1 MVVNNLFRVFAIII
15 LGAVLKRSNITN
27 DAFLATSDRLIYYIF
42 FPALLFWKIG
52 GSTQSFSPESLRFY
66 GSALAAVAVLYVL
79 STLYILIFKVRAFQA
94 GTFSQSCYR
103 FNTYIGMAVILTAWG
118 ESGVAQFGVLIGLAI
133 PFINV
138 MAVSTL
144 IWFSSESLVWPKR
157 LRLTLSALI
166 TNPLILA
173 CIAGIAYAHWVNT
186 FPLFV
191 ENTLKL
197 GATVTLP
204 LALLSIGGTLTL
216 GTLKRHL
223 SLALVGSFFKLIALP
238 AIGWFFMRQF
248 NVAPTFYPLGMLFFT
263 LPTSTAIYV
272 LSAQLNSDTQLAA
285 ASVVLS
291 TGLSFFSM
299 SAVLWYFNG

>member
-1 MVVNNLFRVFAIII
+1 MVVNSLFPVFAVIV
-15 LGAVLKRSNITN
+15 LGALLKRTNFTN
-27 DAFLATSDRLIYYIF
+27 DAFLATSDRLIYYFF

-52 GSTQSFSPESLRFY
+52 GSAQTFSPDSLRFY
-66 GSALAAVAVLYVL
+66 GAALAAIAVLYVL
-79 STLYILIFKVRAFQA
+79 STLYIILFRVPNFQA

-118 ESGVAQFGVLIGLAI
+118 EAGIAQFGVLIGAAI

-138 MAVSTL
+138 MAVTTL
-144 IWFSSESLVWPKR
+144 IWFSDQSLSWQKR
-157 LRLTLSALI
+157 LRLIFIALG

-173 CIAGIAYAHWVNT
+173 CAAGIVYAHWVNT
-186 FPLFV
+186 FPPVV
-191 ENTLKL
+191 ENTLAL

-204 LALLSIGGTLTL
+204 LALLSIGGSLSL

-223 SLALVGSFFKLIALP
+223 PMALVGTIFKLVALP
-238 AIGWFFMRQF
+238 AIGWSLMRLF
-248 NVAPTFYPLGMLFFT
+248 NVAPSFYPVGMLFFT

-272 LSAQLNSDTQLAA
+272 LSAQLNSDTELAA
-285 ASVVLS
+285 AAVVLS

-299 SAVLWYFNG
+299 SLVLWYFNG

>member
-1 MVVNNLFRVFAIII
+1 MVVNNLFPVFAIII
-15 LGAVLKRSNITN
+15 LGALLKRGNITN
-27 DAFLATSDRLIYYIF
+27 DTFLATSDRLIYYIF

-52 GSTQSFSPESLRFY
+52 GSIQSFSPESLRFY
-66 GSALAAVAVLYVL
+66 GAALCAVAVLYIL
-79 STLYILIFKVRAFQA
+79 STLYILVFKVPAFQA

-103 FNTYIGMAVILTAWG
+103 FNSYIGMAVILTTWG
-118 ESGVAQFGVLIGLAI
+118 KAGVAQFGVLIGLAI

-138 MAVSTL
+138 LAVSTL
-144 IWFSSESLVWPKR
+144 IWFSGESLTWPRR

-173 CIAGIAYAHWVNT
+173 CVAGIAYARWMNP

-197 GATVTLP
+197 GATVALP

-216 GTLKRHL
+216 GTLKQHL
-223 SLALVGSFFKLIALP
+223 HLAMAGSIFKLIALP
-238 AIGWFFMRQF
+238 ATGWFLMQQF
-248 NVAPTFYPLGMLFFT
+248 NVAPVFYPVAMLFFT
-263 LPTSTAIYV
+263 LPTSPAIYV
-272 LSAQLNSDTQLAA
+272 LSGQLNSDTQLAA
-285 ASVVLS
+285 AAVVLS

-299 SAVLWYFNG
+299 SAVLWCFNG

>member
-1 MVVNNLFRVFAIII
+1 MVLNNLFPVFAIIV
-15 LGAVLKRSNITN
+15 LGALLKRKKITT

-52 GSTQSFSPESLRFY
+52 GSSQSFSPESLRFY
-66 GSALAAVAVLYVL
+66 AAALSAIALLYVL
-79 STLYILIFKVRAFQA
+79 STLYIAIFNVPAFQA

-103 FNTYIGMAVILTAWG
+103 FNTYIGMAVILTTWG
-118 ESGVAQFGVLIGLAI
+118 ETGVAQFGVLIAMAI

-138 MAVSTL
+138 MAVITL
-144 IWFSSESLVWPKR
+144 IWFSGESLPWQKR
-157 LRLTLSALI
+157 LNLMLRALI
-166 TNPLILA
+166 TNPLILT
-173 CIAGIAYAHWVNT
+173 CLAGIAYAHWINT

-191 ENTLKL
+191 ENTLRL

-223 SLALVGSFFKLIALP
+223 HLALVGSIFKLIALP
-238 AIGWFFMRQF
+238 AIGWYFMQQF
-248 NVAPTFYPLGMLFFT
+248 NVAPIFYPVGMLFFT

-285 ASVVLS
+285 AAVVLS